1 MRFAIFKPI
10 GNKALLSK
18 TVESEIELAIR
29 SKKLLAG
36 EKLPSEYE
44 MCSQFRVSRTVI
56 REALRMLCARGLIVI
71 IKGKGIFVANFSGE
85 SVTNPLRLYL
95 QLNIEENYVLDIV
108 HARQIIEPPIAASA
122 ALHHTEGD
130 ALKLQKDL
138 ESLKQCKGNF
148 EELARLDME
157 FHLDIAK
164 ASKNQIIPLI
174 LEPIHKLL
182 PQIKSSVYA
191 TVQDAKDSAVVWH
204 QKILDA
210 ILERNPEEARAA
222 MIRHLQ
228 FAEEHAQQMLKA
240 TKGLEVKE

>member
-1 MRFAIFKPI
+1 
-10 GNKALLSK
+10 
-18 TVESEIELAIR
+18 
-29 SKKLLAG
+29 
-36 EKLPSEYE
+36 
-44 MCSQFRVSRTVI
+44 
-56 REALRMLCARGLIVI
+56 
-71 IKGKGIFVANFSGE
+71 
-85 SVTNPLRLYL
+85 LRLYL

>member
-157 FHLDIAK
+157 FNLDIAK